1 MTLCFFGAGGF
12 AMLRTMAVPVISVAQ
27 MREWEK
33 ATWATGQT
41 EAEVIRRVGKRVARR
56 ARQLTADG
64 AMILILAGKGHNGED
79 ARAAKDFLEDRKVKV
94 LDLLLPESDLL
105 KLELELKEKPALV
118 IDGIFGIGL
127 NRELAEPWRKII
139 GAVNAAR
146 LPVLAVDVPS
156 GMDADTGGHFGAAVE
171 AAVTLTVGAPKR
183 GMLAAGAW
191 PFTGRLE
198 VAEDVGLVPCPLT
211 GELQWLE
218 ESNFHNFP
226 PRRGVADHKGSYGHV
241 SIMAGSLGYHG
252 AAVLATRGAQRAQ
265 PGLVTLSTQ
274 ENIYGVVAAQLQAAM
289 VNVQP
294 PGAKVPVGI
303 DAVLIGP
310 GMAAPE
316 TAAILMQA
324 VPSLW
329 REAECPVVVD
339 ASALA
344 HLPEGDVPAGRIR
357 VITPHPGE
365 AARLLNMPT
374 AQLQADRVGSL
385 RALSKKFGG
394 CWVVLKGYQTLVG
407 RAEGNISVNP
417 TGNPH
422 MAQGGSGDLLAGFI
436 AGLLAQPAMQAE
448 VGKTLAY
455 AVWEH
460 GAAADRLQER
470 RRNWVVEDL
479 AGEIGAS

>member
-1 MTLCFFGAGGF
+1 
-12 AMLRTMAVPVISVAQ
+12 MAVPVISVAQ

-56 ARQLTADG
+56 ARRLTAEG
-64 AMILILAGKGHNGED
+64 ATILILAGKGHNGDD
-79 ARAAKDFLEDRKVKV
+79 ARAAKEFLEDRKVKV

-105 KLELELKEKPALV
+105 KLELTLKERPALV

-127 NRELAEPWRKII
+127 NRELAEPWRKLIE
-139 GAVNAAR
+139 AVNVAK

-156 GMDADTGGHFGAAVE
+156 GLNADTGEHFGAVVE
-171 AAVTLTVGAPKR
+171 AAVTLTIGAPKW
-183 GMLAAGAW
+183 GMLSAVAW

-198 VAEDVGLVPCPLT
+198 VAVADGVGLIPCPLT
-211 GELQWLE
+211 GELNWMTVEDFQD
-218 ESNFHNFP
+218 FP

-241 SIMAGSLGYHG
+241 SIMAGSFGYHG
-252 AAVLATRGAQRAQ
+252 AAVLSTRGAQRAQ

-274 ENIYGVVAAQLQAAM
+274 ENIYKVVAAQLQAAM
-289 VNVQP
+289 VNVRP
-294 PGAKVPVGI
+294 TDAKVPEGV

-310 GMAAPE
+310 GMAALE
-316 TAAILMQA
+316 MSERLWQA
-324 VPSLW
+324 VPNLW
-329 REAECPVVVD
+329 REAECPLEVD

-344 HLPEGDVPAGRIR
+344 HLPEGEIPAGRIR

-365 AARLLNMPT
+365 AARLLNVPT
-374 AQLQADRVGSL
+374 SQVQADRVGSL
-385 RALSKKFGG
+385 RAISKKFGG

-407 RAEGNISVNP
+407 RAEGNIYVNS

-422 MAQGGSGDLLAGFI
+422 LAQGGSGDLLAGFI
-436 AGLLAQPAMQAE
+436 AGLLAQPGLRTDA
-448 VGKTLAY
+448 GKTLAY

-479 AGEIGAS
+479 AEEIGGGR